1 MTTFQEKRA
10 NYVPRNPVE
19 IVLSSKNGTQIGQL
33 DGKKNYELEAEVIAR
48 KDERILLYLKKAFIP
63 FSFYTIST
71 SQNNNKLD
79 VKETNSLG
87 ATNTYAVSI
96 DDGNYSISKL
106 LLEIKTQME
115 SNSTFSYTYTISYNE
130 YTSKVSF
137 LIATGT
143 NISKTELLFSSG
155 ANQSDSLLRVLG
167 FSASD
172 KEFTNSTV
180 LKSDFVVDMA
190 DGLDSLRCLSN
201 LVGDN
206 IVSTKQGQNGG
217 ELLTIPVSL
226 SPYSILYF
234 DEVTNP
240 FKHKIAFSSIKSVE
254 ITFSDSRGNV
264 VDFNNIPYTLILI
277 CEFQFD
283 PNNSITT
290 QNKTLNQAPPRD
302 IIQDEEMR
310 KQMLKMLMNKN
321 NNNKI

>member
-19 IVLSSKNGTQIGQL
+19 IVLSSKNGTQIGDL

-87 ATNTYAVSI
+87 ATNTYVVTI
-96 DDGNYSISKL
+96 DDG
-106 LLEIKTQME
+106 
-115 SNSTFSYTYTISYNE
+115 NSTFSYTYTISYNE

>member
-1 MTTFQEKRA
+1 MTSFEEKRA
-10 NYVPRNPVE
+10 NYIPRNPVE
-19 IVLSSKNGTQIGQL
+19 IVLSSKNGTQIGDL
-33 DGKKNYELEAEVIAR
+33 DGKKVYELESEVIAR

-63 FSFYTIST
+63 FSFYTISA

-87 ATNTYAVSI
+87 ATNIYVVTI
-96 DDGNYSISKL
+96 EDGNYSIATL
-106 LLEIKTQME
+106 LTEIKTQME
-115 SNSTFSYTYTISYNE
+115 ANTTFSYTYTISYNE
-130 YTSKVSF
+130 NTSKVSF

-143 NISKTELLFSSG
+143 NITKTELLFSTG
-155 ANQSDSLLRVLG
+155 ANKSDSLLRVLG
-167 FSASD
+167 FSEAD
-172 KEFTNSTV
+172 KEFTNSIT
-180 LKSDFVVDMA
+180 LKSDYVVDMA

-206 IVSTKQGQNGG
+206 IVSTKEGQNGG

-240 FKHKIAFSSIKSVE
+240 FKHKIAFSSIKSIE
-254 ITFSDSRGNV
+254 ITFSDGRGNT

-283 PNNSITT
+283 PNSAITT
-290 QNKTLNQAPPRD
+290 QNKTLNQAPPRN
-302 IIQDEEMR
+302 IIQDEEMK

-321 NNNKI
+321 NKI

>member
-1 MTTFQEKRA
+1 MTSFQEKRA
-10 NYVPRNPVE
+10 NYIPRNPVE
-19 IVLSSKNGTQIGQL
+19 IVLSSKNGLQIGDL
-33 DGKKNYELEAEVIAR
+33 DGKKIYELESEIIAR
-48 KDERILLYLKKAFIP
+48 KDERMLLHLKKAFIP

-87 ATNTYAVSI
+87 STNTYAVSI
-96 DDGNYSISKL
+96 EDGNYSISKL
-106 LLEIKTQME
+106 LTEIKTQME
-115 SNSTFSYTYTISYNE
+115 ANSTFSYIYTISYDEN
-130 YTSKVSF
+130 TSKVSF
-137 LIATGT
+137 LIASGT
-143 NISKTELLFSSG
+143 NISKTELLFSTG
-155 ANQSDSLLRVLG
+155 TNKSDSLLRVLG
-167 FSASD
+167 FSETD
-172 KEFTNSTV
+172 KEFTNSTA

-217 ELLTIPVSL
+217 ELLTLPVNL

-234 DEVTNP
+234 DEGNNP
-240 FKHKIAFSSIKSVE
+240 FKHKIAFSSIKSIE
-254 ITFSDSRGNV
+254 ITFSDGRGNV

-283 PNNSITT
+283 PNSAITAI
-290 QNKTLNQAPPRD
+290 NKSLNQAPPRD

-321 NNNKI
+321 NKM